1 MIKRNIGIL
10 RFARRLAGNNSML
23 DLPVK
28 SAFVLFVWKMIII
41 NNYRSKTIL
50 LDPIQSIV
58 LSISENTVIC
68 NTEIFSLFWTD
79 LVS

>member
-10 RFARRLAGNNSML
+10 RFARRLAWNNNSML
-23 DLPVK
+23 DLPAE

-41 NNYRSKTIL
+41 NNYRSIL

>member
-28 SAFVLFVWKMIII
+28 SAFVLFV
-41 NNYRSKTIL
+41 
-50 LDPIQSIV
+50 
-58 LSISENTVIC
+58 
-68 NTEIFSLFWTD
+68 
-79 LVS
+79 